1 MDIVRPYEPGD
12 RDACLTLFESN
23 VPVFFD
29 VSEQEGFAGFLDD
42 MRWPYQ
48 VIVRDGRVVACGGH
62 AVEADGV
69 TAALCWG
76 MVEGRL
82 HGAGLGRQLTEARI
96 AAARAIDGIREV
108 RLDTSQHTEGFYRRF
123 GFRIEAVT
131 PDGFAPGIDKY
142 EMRLVFADDR
152 GR

>member
-1 MDIVRPYEPGD
+1 MDIVRPYAPED
-12 RDACLTLFESN
+12 REACLKLFDSN

-29 VSEQEGFAGFLDD
+29 VSERDGFAGFLDA
-42 MRWPYQ
+42 MNGPYQ
-48 VIVRDGRVVACGGH
+48 VILRDGRIVACGGH
-62 AVEADGV
+62 AVETDGV

-82 HGAGLGRQLTEARI
+82 HGEGLGQRLTEARL
-96 AAARAIDGIREV
+96 AAARAIRGVTSV

-123 GFRIEAVT
+123 GFGVEAVT
-131 PDGFAPGIDKY
+131 PDGFSPGIDKY
-142 EMRLVFADDR
+142 EMRLVFETDR

>member
-1 MDIVRPYEPGD
+1 MDSVRPYEPGD
-12 RDACLTLFESN
+12 RDACLDLFDSN

-29 VSEQEGFAGFLDD
+29 VSEREGFAEFLDE

-48 VIVRDGRVVACGGH
+48 VIVRDGRIVACGGH

-76 MVEGRL
+76 MVDGRL
-82 HGAGLGRQLTEARI
+82 HGEGLGRRLTEARL
-96 AAARAIDGIREV
+96 AAARAVRGVTAV

-123 GFRIEAVT
+123 GFTVEAVT
-131 PDGFAPGIDKY
+131 TDGFSPGIDKY
-142 EMRLVFADDR
+142 EMRLVFGDDG